1 MKTLSIFFLGFLACL
16 AEAREQW
23 RVERYADKECSAF
36 SAQWSVLKTE
46 PLKPENFSWLPRIT
60 PGWPLRGGKWLI
72 KWEGTF

>member
-1 MKTLSIFFLGFLACL
+1 MKTLIFFFIIVAAGI

-23 RVERYADKECSAF
+23 RVARYADNEL
-36 SAQWSVLKTE
+36 SVPVGLIGYRQIE
-46 PLKPENFSWLPRIT
+46 RRNSWLPRVT